1 MDEGKGCKSFHF
13 MMNLYGSVIRKSLVA
28 DTQLREALT
37 IQQSVGPLV
46 HQSIS
51 ISKIVA
57 KALDGQQ
64 YPLPLREYMWV

>member
-13 MMNLYGSVIRKSLVA
+13 IVNLYGSVIRKSLVA
-28 DTQLREALT
+28 DMLLREAMSVH
-37 IQQSVGPLV
+37 QSVGPLV

-57 KALDGQQ
+57 KALDGQRLSC
-64 YPLPLREYMWV
+64 PA